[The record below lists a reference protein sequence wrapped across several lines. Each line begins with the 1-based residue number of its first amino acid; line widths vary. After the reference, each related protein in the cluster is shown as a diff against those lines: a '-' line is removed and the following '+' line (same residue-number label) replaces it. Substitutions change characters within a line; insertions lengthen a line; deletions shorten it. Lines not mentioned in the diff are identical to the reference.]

1 MIDWQDIRRALP
13 KDGEEVL
20 VFIDGKITQEWDQ
33 YVIATWKARGSQWC
47 KDKATLRGVTH
58 WARLERPMRTA

>member
-1 MIDWQDIRRALP
+1 MIDWQDVRRSLP

-20 VFIDGKITQEWDQ
+20 VFVDGKLTQDWDQ
-33 YVIATWKARGSQWC
+33 YITATWQARGSRWW

-58 WARLERPMRTA
+58 WARLNRPGA